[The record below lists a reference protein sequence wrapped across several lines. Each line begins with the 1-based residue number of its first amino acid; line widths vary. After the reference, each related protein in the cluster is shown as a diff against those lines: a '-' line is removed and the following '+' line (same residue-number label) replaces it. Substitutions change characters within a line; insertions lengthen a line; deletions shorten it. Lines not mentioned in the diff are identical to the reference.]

1 MSEHGKDPAERNMLT
16 SSKQQTSASTVSE
29 RSDWIGQQLRRVYDE
44 AVNEPIPD
52 RLKAL
57 LEKLQDD
64 EGKGSKS

>member
-1 MSEHGKDPAERNMLT
+1 MRT
-16 SSKQQTSASTVSE
+16 SSQRHTSEPTVSE
-29 RSDWIGQQLRRVYDE
+29 RSDWIGQQLRKIYDE

-57 LEKLQDD
+57 LEKLHDD